1 MRPEPLGGYEDDS
14 DSDEDADDE
23 GKDKVWQAGTNT
35 GNQLLGTT
43 GGLGGWA
50 DATTSGTKF
59 LGSTPDGTTGPGA
72 CGVNCSNDFGLYS
85 FHPGGANVAFVD
97 GSVRFVN
104 QSIDIET
111 LIAFITRN
119 GGD

>member
-1 MRPEPLGGYEDDS
+1 MIQPVMQTSSMDTNTAVGRDRQKES
-14 DSDEDADDE
+14 
-23 GKDKVWQAGTNT
+23 GKGSNT

-59 LGSTPDGTTGPGA
+59 LGSTPDGAQGPGA

-85 FHPGGANVAFVD
+85 FHPAGANVAFVD
-97 GSVRFVN
+97 GSVRFIN
-104 QSIDIET
+104 ETIDIET